1 MLSLWSDLSPNSWF
15 DLGRSLASFEQLR
28 RDLDRLFEDYGQG
41 YAMTNEAQGAGQA
54 ELTDNGNAYLL
65 QAIVPG
71 MTEKDLDVS
80 VEGQTVTLRAERK
93 TSVPDGYTVHRKE
106 RGSLSFARSWHLPS
120 RVDAEH
126 AEATLTN
133 GVLRLSV
140 PKAQEAQPK
149 QIAVKAS

>member
-15 DLGRSLASFEQLR
+15 DLGRSLASFERLR
-28 RDLDRLFEDYGQG
+28 RDLDRLFDDYGQG
-41 YAMTNEAQGAGQA
+41 FGMSSEALGTGQA
-54 ELTDNGNAYLL
+54 ELIDSGNAYLL
-65 QAIVPG
+65 QAMVPG

-80 VEGQTVTLRAERK
+80 VEGQTVTLRGERK
-93 TSVPDGYTVHRKE
+93 AEVPEGYTVHRKE
-106 RGSLSFARSWHLPS
+106 RGSLSFARSWQLPS

-133 GVLRLSV
+133 GVLRLTV